1 MVTLLPDEL
10 NKRQISKL
18 SAFYMIIAISPPN
31 SWSNFL
37 LACNYEKL
45 VLNILLKIS
54 GIKLVGS
61 FFLATLLDVAM
72 SDFQI
77 WN

>member
-10 NKRQISKL
+10 NKRLISKL

-45 VLNILLKIS
+45 VLKIS

>member
-31 SWSNFL
+31 S
-37 LACNYEKL
+37 
-45 VLNILLKIS
+45 
-54 GIKLVGS
+54 
-61 FFLATLLDVAM
+61 
-72 SDFQI
+72 
-77 WN
+77 